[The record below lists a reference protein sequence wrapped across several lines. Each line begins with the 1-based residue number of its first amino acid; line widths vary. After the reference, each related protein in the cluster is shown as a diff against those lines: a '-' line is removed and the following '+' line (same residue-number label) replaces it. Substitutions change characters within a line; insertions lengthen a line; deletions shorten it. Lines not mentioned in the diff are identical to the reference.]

1 MTSARMQEPER
12 RSNVVAFPR
21 SSMPEVPTIPRA
33 QFIEEFGQDYHAGQH
48 VTFIGPTGK
57 GKTTL
62 AFQLLD
68 RVISPD
74 YPKALILA
82 GKPPGRDHTM
92 EEAARKLNLR
102 VVSEWPPP
110 PAFGDKKKR
119 GWVLRPR
126 QKMRDHDEDHAEM
139 RKQFRS
145 GILSAYRTKPDKPI
159 ITFVDEAY
167 LVQYQ
172 LKLQKECDMAL
183 TRGAP
188 VNAMWSLVQRGRYIS
203 IQCYDAPEH
212 VFIFYDPDLS
222 NQKRYAEI
230 GGVDAREL
238 MAITKSL
245 KTERVA
251 TGQTVSQCLYMRRA
265 GPEFRIVDIH

>member
-1 MTSARMQEPER
+1 MTASRMQEPEEI
-12 RSNVVAFPR
+12 RSR
-21 SSMPEVPTIPRA
+21 STVDIPVSSVPTISRQ
-33 QFIEEFGQDYHAGQH
+33 QFVEEFARDYRSGQH

-74 YPKALILA
+74 YPKALVLA

-92 EEAARKLNLR
+92 EEAAKRLNLR
-102 VVSEWPPP
+102 TITEWPPP
-110 PAFGDKKKR
+110 PAFGDRKKR
-119 GWVLRPR
+119 GWVLRPN
-126 QKMRDHDEDHAEM
+126 QKMRDHDEDYAEL
-139 RKQFRS
+139 RKQFKA
-145 GILSAYRTKPDKPI
+145 GILGAYRTSPKKPL
-159 ITFVDEAY
+159 ITFVDEAHLIHY
-167 LVQYQ
+167 D
-172 LKLQKECDMAL
+172 LKLRKECEMTL

-188 VNAMWSLVQRGRYIS
+188 VNAMWTLVQRGRWIS
-203 IQCYDAPEH
+203 YQCYDAPEH
-212 VFIFYDPDLS
+212 VFIFYDPDLN

-238 MAITKSL
+238 MAITKKL
-245 KTERVA
+245 RTERVA